1 MYGIQYNVV
10 EVNIVD
16 ENILQNIILELRRG
30 TQILA
35 VLSQLE
41 EMKYGYS
48 LLQDL
53 EAKNIKIEAGT
64 LYPLLRRLEAQK
76 LLKSE
81 WDTSEARPRKYYV
94 LSEKGKEV
102 LLQLKHEWST
112 IVQEMSVMIKGE
124 AK

>member
-102 LLQLKHEWST
+102 LLQLKQEWST

>member
-16 ENILQNIILELRRG
+16 ENILQNLILELRRG

-102 LLQLKHEWST
+102 LLQLKQEWST

>member
-1 MYGIQYNVV
+1 M
-10 EVNIVD
+10 NIVD
-16 ENILQNIILELRRG
+16 ENILQNLILELRRG

-102 LLQLKHEWST
+102 LLQLKQEWST

>member
-1 MYGIQYNVV
+1 MYGIQYNIV

-16 ENILQNIILELRRG
+16 ENILQNLILELRRG

-102 LLQLKHEWST
+102 LLQLKQEWST